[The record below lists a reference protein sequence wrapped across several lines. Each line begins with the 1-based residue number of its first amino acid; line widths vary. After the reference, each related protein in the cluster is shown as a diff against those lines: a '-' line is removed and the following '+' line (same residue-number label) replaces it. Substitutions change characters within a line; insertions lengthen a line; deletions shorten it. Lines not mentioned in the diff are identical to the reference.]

1 MIVAALLPQYAR
13 PVVGPSPVW
22 CVRSAITFEDAEALL
37 VDRVIAETAAELV
50 IRQLS
55 GTDEPAR
62 IITIPP
68 AEFLRF

>member
-1 MIVAALLPQYAR
+1 MVAAR
-13 PVVGPSPVW
+13 SG
-22 CVRSAITFEDAEALL
+22 VRDIL
-37 VDRVIAETAAELV
+37 VDYAKARCEENREKLGPVFLCIQDFRKIAETAAKLV